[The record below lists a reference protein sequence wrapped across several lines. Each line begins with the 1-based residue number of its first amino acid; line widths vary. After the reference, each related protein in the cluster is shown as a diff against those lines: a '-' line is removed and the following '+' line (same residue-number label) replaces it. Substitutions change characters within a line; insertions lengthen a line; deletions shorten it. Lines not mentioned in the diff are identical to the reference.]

1 MHKNYYIQLLE
12 ERRDI
17 KSKMEQAHLDKK
29 LREVEYLRN
38 KFIEISSK
46 IREVNISKDETPTKC
61 LDCLEPEV
69 MSFEDY
75 HKIHGSKEIKNI
87 IHAINEI
94 NLPLGVYAL
103 MYKAVR
109 ESENYILKHL
119 YASRQ
124 L

>member
-1 MHKNYYIQLLE
+1 MHKNYIQLLE

-29 LREVEYLRN
+29 LREVEYLKN

-46 IREVNISKDETPTKC
+46 IREAMISKDETPTKC

-87 IHAINEI
+87 IHAI
-94 NLPLGVYAL
+94 
-103 MYKAVR
+103 
-109 ESENYILKHL
+109 
-119 YASRQ
+119 
-124 L
+124 